1 MKKKIKISLIDL
13 TSFRLKFF
21 MAQQV
26 GRSAA
31 AATSRYVSSKLN
43 WNQLLKLSGSNTTT
57 VSNLQAKWSQAAL
70 K

>member
-1 MKKKIKISLIDL
+1 
-13 TSFRLKFF
+13 

-31 AATSRYVSSKLN
+31 AASRYVPSKLD
-43 WNQLLKLSGSNTTT
+43 WSRLFKLSGSNTTT
-57 VSNLQAKWSQAAL
+57 VSNLQAKWSQAAV

>member
-1 MKKKIKISLIDL
+1 
-13 TSFRLKFF
+13 

-31 AATSRYVSSKLN
+31 RFTSSKVD
-43 WNQLLKLSGSNTTT
+43 WIRLLKLSGSNTTT
-57 VSNLQAKWSQAAL
+57 LSNLQAKWSQAAV

>member
-1 MKKKIKISLIDL
+1 
-13 TSFRLKFF
+13 

-31 AATSRYVSSKLN
+31 AASRYAGSKVD
-43 WNQLLKLSGSNTTT
+43 WSRIFKLSGPNTTT
-57 VSNLQAKWSQAAL
+57 VSNLQGKWSQAAV

>member
-1 MKKKIKISLIDL
+1 
-13 TSFRLKFF
+13 

-31 AATSRYVSSKLN
+31 AASRYAGSKIN
-43 WNQLLKLSGSNTTT
+43 WNNLLKLSGSNTTT
-57 VSNLQAKWSQAAL
+57 VSNLQSKWSQAAV

>member
-1 MKKKIKISLIDL
+1 
-13 TSFRLKFF
+13 

-26 GRSAA
+26 GRAA
-31 AATSRYVSSKLN
+31 AASRYVASKID

-57 VSNLQAKWSQAAL
+57 VSHLQGRWSQAAV

>member
-1 MKKKIKISLIDL
+1 
-13 TSFRLKFF
+13 

-31 AATSRYVSSKLN
+31 ATSRYISSKLN

>member
-1 MKKKIKISLIDL
+1 
-13 TSFRLKFF
+13 

-31 AATSRYVSSKLN
+31 AAASRFAGSKID
-43 WNQLLKLSGSNTTT
+43 WNRLLKLSGSHTTT
-57 VSNLQAKWSQAAL
+57 VSNLQAKWSQAAI